1 MSGFERLGIPKHQHP
16 QQVYYGTVGK
26 TRRYLAF
33 KLPIADEDDRVVLV
47 GVDPE
52 HVAAKGLRSWMAAHR
67 RWRIAPSQL

>member
-1 MSGFERLGIPKHQHP
+1 MSGFQRRDVPMNRHP
-16 QQVYYGTVGK
+16 RQVYYGTVGK
-26 TRRYLAF
+26 TRRSLAF

-67 RWRIAPSQL
+67 GWRIAPSQL